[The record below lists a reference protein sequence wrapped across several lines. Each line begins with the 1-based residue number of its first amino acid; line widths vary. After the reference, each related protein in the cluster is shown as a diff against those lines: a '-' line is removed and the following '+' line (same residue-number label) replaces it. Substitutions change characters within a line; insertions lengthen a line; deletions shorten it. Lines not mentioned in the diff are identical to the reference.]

1 MAEAETLKRRAE
13 AEAAELVRRMAAGD
27 RDAFAG
33 LLAIYQ
39 PKALR
44 AAYLISGNFAD
55 SEDIVQETFV
65 ACWLN
70 RRQLKN
76 PGAFPCWFYKTL
88 SRIAWRV
95 CKKRNRE
102 QPVEELFPPEA
113 KTAEN
118 LLDGVLM
125 KEEEK
130 LLSEA
135 VAGLPVKQRTMVVL
149 YYYNGLS
156 IREIAAACGVLEGTV
171 KSRLFHGK
179 ERLRKIL
186 KERGEG
192 GRPWTILS

>member
-1 MAEAETLKRRAE
+1 MEEMEAVIKMT
-13 AEAAELVRRMAAGD
+13 AGD

-33 LLAIYQ
+33 LMEIYQ

-76 PGAFPCWFYKTL
+76 PAAFRGWFYKTL

-95 CKKRNRE
+95 CKKRKQE
-102 QPVEELFPPEA
+102 QPTEEIYPEE
-113 KTAEN
+113 KAEA
-118 LLDGVLM
+118 GQVLEHVIM
-125 KEEEK
+125 EEEERV
-130 LLSEA
+130 LYEA
-135 VAGLPVKQRTMVVL
+135 IAELPVKQRTMVVL
-149 YYYNGLS
+149 YYYNGMT
-156 IREIAAACGVLEGTV
+156 IKEIAGACGVLEGTV

-186 KERGEG
+186 ENKEEG